1 MKRTLISLALMFQL
15 VIFPPVSWAE
25 NSVSNVPVA
34 ELPSVGISSVSTLGS
49 PGAVPDDV
57 TLLAPKIT
65 KSVVTILCGNKQGT
79 AWSINTELT
88 AQQKSQGFKSYLVTN
103 HHVVEDCTQSKTVTL
118 ILSDKS
124 RQQGS
129 VYTWDETTDLA
140 GILTTTAVPALNWQG
155 SLPLQ
160 GYWVGVLG
168 SPLGFA
174 GILTTGIVSSVD
186 NETLVG
192 TLTAPI
198 NPGNS
203 GGPVFDRSGRV
214 IGIATAKYINAEGF
228 GIFNGTPLLCKA
240 IVNCPSG
247 SNVWYGQTRG
257 TGIFATNP
265 YLLNQNAVVFSQLNL
280 ATNTG
285 ILYCYTSPSLTD
297 EMIDSGK
304 ITGTYW
310 RITDITSATVL
321 DSYLQPIQK
330 SSSDFT
336 DTEKSSNGAKQSL
349 KTSAGLRFYAYTV
362 SNQVK
367 GHEYECA
374 ISIVAKGTIGEFTTA
389 VRTAQVSGNNYN
401 TVAEIK
407 PTPTPTP
414 TVEAKKTQSIQNW
427 NLKSE
432 LSLALQR
439 AAFVINATSG
449 LPVSVASNTQEFCLA
464 SGREVIPIKVGRCV
478 LTASQSGNSEYLAA
492 ENRIL
497 VLDVVL
503 GKKVTITCTKGKLVK
518 KVTGIKPVC
527 PSGYKVKK

>member
-1 MKRTLISLALMFQL
+1 MKFKFVSVLVVVQL
-15 VIFPPVSWAE
+15 CFLSTGSWAG
-25 NSVSNVPVA
+25 NSVSSVPTA
-34 ELPSVGISSVSTLGS
+34 ELPTVGTSSVSTLANPS
-49 PGAVPDDV
+49 SAPDDV

-79 AWSINTELT
+79 AWAINTELT
-88 AQQKSQGFKSYLVTN
+88 TQQKSQGFKSYLVTN
-103 HHVVEDCTQSKTVTL
+103 HHVIADCTQNTNVTL

-129 VYTWDETTDLA
+129 VFTWDETTDLA
-140 GILTTTAVPALNWQG
+140 GILTTADLPSLNWQG

-186 NETLVG
+186 NATLVG

-265 YLLNQNAVVFSQLNL
+265 YLLNQNAVIFSQLNS

-321 DSYLQPIQK
+321 DSYLLPIQK
-330 SSSDFT
+330 STSDFT

-349 KTSAGLRFYAYTV
+349 KTSAGQRFYAYTV
-362 SNQVK
+362 SNQIK

-374 ISIVAKGTIGEFTTA
+374 ISIVAKGTVGEFTTT
-389 VRTAQVSGNNYN
+389 VKTATVSGSNYN
-401 TVAEIK
+401 VVAEVK
-407 PTPTPTP
+407 PTPTPEP
-414 TVEAKKTQSIQNW
+414 TVEAKKPQTILNW
-427 NLKSE
+427 NLNSE
-432 LSLALQR
+432 ISVASQR
-439 AAFVINATSG
+439 IPFVITSNSG
-449 LPVSVASNTQEFCLA
+449 LPVTLTSNSKSVCLVSRSELVPVKA
-464 SGREVIPIKVGRCV
+464 GRCV
-478 LTASQSGNSEYLAA
+478 VSANQSGNSEYLAA
-492 ENRIL
+492 VERVL
-497 VLDVVL
+497 VVDIVV
-503 GKKVTITCTKGKLVK
+503 GKKVTITCVKGKLIK
-518 KVTGIKPVC
+518 KVSAINPVC
-527 PSGYKVKK
+527 PKGYKKK

>member
-1 MKRTLISLALMFQL
+1 MKFKAVSVLVVVQL
-15 VIFPPVSWAE
+15 CFLSASSWAG
-25 NSVSNVPVA
+25 NSVSSVPAA
-34 ELPSVGISSVSTLGS
+34 ELPTVGTSSVSTLANPS
-49 PGAVPDDV
+49 SAPDDV

-79 AWSINTELT
+79 AWAINTELT
-88 AQQKSQGFKSYLVTN
+88 TQQKSQGFKSYLVTN
-103 HHVVEDCTQSKTVTL
+103 HHVIADCTQNTNVTL

-140 GILTTTAVPALNWQG
+140 GILTSADLPSLNWQG

-186 NETLVG
+186 NATLVG

-257 TGIFATNP
+257 TGIFTTNP
-265 YLLNQNAVVFSQLNL
+265 YLLNQNAVVFSQLNS

-310 RITDITSATVL
+310 RITDLTSATVL
-321 DSYLQPIQK
+321 DSYLMPIQK
-330 SSSDFT
+330 STSDFT

-362 SNQVK
+362 SNQIK

-374 ISIVAKGTIGEFTTA
+374 ISIVAKGTVGEFTTT
-389 VRTAQVSGNNYN
+389 VKTATVSGSDYN
-401 TVAEIK
+401 VVSEAK
-407 PTPTPTP
+407 PTPTPQP
-414 TVEAKKTQSIQNW
+414 TVDAKKSQTILNW
-427 NLKSE
+427 NLNSE
-432 LSLALQR
+432 ISVASQR
-439 AAFVINATSG
+439 IPFLITSNSG
-449 LPVSVASNTQEFCLA
+449 LPVSLTSNSKGVCLI
-464 SGREVIPIKVGRCV
+464 SGSELVPVKPGRCV
-478 LTASQSGNSEYLAA
+478 VSANQPGNSEYLAA
-492 ENRIL
+492 VERVL
-497 VLDVVL
+497 VVDIVIS
-503 GKKVTITCTKGKLVK
+503 KKVTITCVKGKLIQ
-518 KVTGIKPVC
+518 KVSAINPVC
-527 PSGYKVKK
+527 PKGFKKK

>member
-1 MKRTLISLALMFQL
+1 MKRILLAIILSAQL
-15 VIFPPVSWAE
+15 LVAPTVSWAG
-25 NSVSNVPVA
+25 NSVSSVPTA
-34 ELPSVGISSVSTLGS
+34 ELPTVATSNVSALGNPSS
-49 PGAVPDDV
+49 APDDV

-79 AWSINTELT
+79 AWAINTELT
-88 AQQKSQGFKSYLVTN
+88 AEQKSKGFKSYLVTN
-103 HHVVEDCTQSKTVTL
+103 HHVIADCTQNTGVTL

-129 VYTWDETTDLA
+129 IYTWDETTDLA
-140 GILTTTAVPALNWQG
+140 GVLTTADLPTLNWQG

-160 GYWVGVLG
+160 GYWVGVIG

-186 NETLVG
+186 NGTLVG

-228 GIFNGTPLLCKA
+228 GIFNGTPLLCKT

-247 SNVWYGQTRG
+247 SNIWYGQTRG
-257 TGIFATNP
+257 TAIFATNP
-265 YLLNQNAVVFSQLNL
+265 YLLNQNAVVFSELNSS
-280 ATNTG
+280 TNTG
-285 ILYCYTSPSLTD
+285 ILYCYTSPALTD

-321 DSYLQPIQK
+321 DSYLMPIQK
-330 SSSDFT
+330 AASDFT
-336 DTEKSSNGAKQSL
+336 ENDKSANGAKQSL
-349 KTSAGLRFYAYTV
+349 KTSAGARFYAYTL

-374 ISIVAKGTIGEFTTA
+374 ISIVAKGTVGEFTTT

-401 TVAEIK
+401 AVAEVK

-414 TVEAKKTQSIQNW
+414 TIEAKKTQSIQNW

-432 LSLALQR
+432 LSLINQR
-439 AAFVINATSG
+439 APFVINATSG
-449 LPVSVASNTQEFCLA
+449 LPVSVVSISQEYCLA
-464 SGREVIPIKVGRCV
+464 SGREVIPIKAGRCI
-478 LTASQSGNSEYLAA
+478 LTASQSGNSEYLPA

-497 VLDVVL
+497 VIDVVAA
-503 GKKVTITCTKGKLVK
+503 KKITITCIKGKLIK
-518 KVTGIKPVC
+518 KVTGLKPVC
-527 PSGYKVKK
+527 PVGYKKK

>member
-118 ILSDKS
+118 ILSDKT

-140 GILTTTAVPALNWQG
+140 GILTNTAVPALNWQG

-228 GIFNGTPLLCKA
+228 GIFNGTPLLCKT
-240 IVNCPSG
+240 IVNCPNG
-247 SNVWYGQTRG
+247 SNIWYGQTRG
-257 TGIFATNP
+257 TAIFATNP
-265 YLLNQNAVVFSQLNL
+265 YLLNQNAVVFSELNSS
-280 ATNTG
+280 TNTG
-285 ILYCYTSPSLTD
+285 ILYCYTSPALTD
-297 EMIDSGK
+297 EIIDVGK

-321 DSYLQPIQK
+321 DSYLMPIQK
-330 SSSDFT
+330 ATSDFAET
-336 DTEKSSNGAKQSL
+336 DKGINGAKQSL
-349 KTSAGLRFYAYTV
+349 KTSAGARFYAYTL

-374 ISIVAKGTIGEFTTA
+374 ISIVAKGTVGEFTTT

-401 TVAEIK
+401 AVAVAQ
-407 PTPTPTP
+407 PTATPTPI
-414 TVEAKKTQSIQNW
+414 VEAKKTQSIQNW

-432 LSLALQR
+432 LSLANQR
-439 AAFVINATSG
+439 APFVINATSG
-449 LPVSVASNTQEFCLA
+449 LSVSVASNSPEICLA
-464 SGREVIPIKVGRCV
+464 SRGEVIPVKLGRCV
-478 LTASQSGNSEYLAA
+478 LTASQSGNTEYFAA

-497 VLDVVL
+497 VLDIVS
-503 GKKVTITCTKGKLVK
+503 GKKVTITCIKGKLIK
-518 KVTGIKPVC
+518 KVTGLKPTC
-527 PSGYKVKK
+527 PAGYKKK